1 MVKSRKATVEYALGH
16 RRRRGEGI
24 PLLEEKFRRNL
35 ARRFPKEV
43 REAILELCRDQKRVE
58 ATPVKEFVDLFVI

>member
-1 MVKSRKATVEYALGH
+1 MAVEYPLGH
-16 RRRRGEGI
+16 RRRRHEGI

-43 REAILELCRDQKRVE
+43 REAIVELCRDSKRLE